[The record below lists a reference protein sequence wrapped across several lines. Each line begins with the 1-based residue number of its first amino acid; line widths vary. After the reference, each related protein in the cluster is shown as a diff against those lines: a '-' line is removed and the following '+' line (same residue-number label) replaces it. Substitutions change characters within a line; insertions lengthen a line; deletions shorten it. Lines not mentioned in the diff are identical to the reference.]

1 MKNGIKNAVRK
12 LDKDK
17 EKSMT
22 KRLPKPDERH
32 LLRNISSEMYLGKCL
47 DRKGQKRALKD

>member
-12 LDKDK
+12 LDK

-32 LLRNISSEMYLGKCL
+32 LLRNISSEMYLGKWL